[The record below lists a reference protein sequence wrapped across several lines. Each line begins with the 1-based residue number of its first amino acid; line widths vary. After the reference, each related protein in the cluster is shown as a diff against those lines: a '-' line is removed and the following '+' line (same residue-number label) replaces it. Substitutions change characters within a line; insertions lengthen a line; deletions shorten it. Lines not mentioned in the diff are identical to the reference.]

1 MRVGVDGR
9 SLASDRGRGVATYLR
24 LLLGTMAHRFP
35 DDEYA
40 LLVPGREPLPDREG
54 LREPNL
60 RRWRT
65 RLGSRALF
73 GVAGLVGRPAT
84 DRLLGGCDVLWMPA
98 VAPAAVSPATP
109 LVLTVHDLSFEHRS
123 ADFTP
128 YERAWHRV
136 ARPRRLAERSERVI
150 AVSEATRQDLLA
162 SWSLDPTTVVTVL
175 SGPGRPAA
183 AGPAPVGLPAA
194 PFVLAVG
201 ALEPRKRP
209 DLLLEAHRRAT
220 ARGLAAG
227 LVFAG
232 DGPLRDEV
240 AAGGAIV
247 LGHLPDGQLEAVYA
261 RALALACPSREEGFG
276 FTPLEALA
284 RGVPAVV
291 ADLPPLRETLGDA
304 ALRVPPGDADAL
316 AEALLR
322 LEREWDLRDRLVA
335 AGPAALERLSWDR
348 AARATRA
355 VLAEAA
361 S

>member
-9 SLASDRGRGVATYLR
+9 SLASDRGRGVASYLR
-24 LLLGTMAHRFP
+24 LLLGAMARHFP
-35 DDEYA
+35 GDEYA
-40 LLVPGREPLPDREG
+40 VLVPGREPLPDHEA
-54 LREPNL
+54 LSEPNL

-65 RLGSRALF
+65 RVGSRALF
-73 GVAGLVGRPAT
+73 GSAGLLGRPAT
-84 DRLLGGCDVLWMPA
+84 DRLLGGCDVVWMPT

-109 LVLTVHDLSFEHRS
+109 LVLTVHDLSFEHRPL
-123 ADFTP
+123 DFTL

-136 ARPRRLAERSERVI
+136 AQPRRLAERSERVI

-162 SWSLDPTTVVTVL
+162 SWDLDPESVVTVL

-183 AGPAPVGLPAA
+183 RGPAPVGLPSA

-220 ARGLAAG
+220 ARGLVAN

-232 DGPLRDEV
+232 DGPLREAV
-240 AAGGAIV
+240 AARGAIV
-247 LGHLPDGQLEAVYA
+247 LGHLSDSQLEAVYA

-316 AEALLR
+316 ADALLR
-322 LEREWDLRDRLVA
+322 LERDQELRDRLVA
-335 AGPAALERLSWDR
+335 AGRGALERLSWDR

-355 VLAEAA
+355 VLGKAA